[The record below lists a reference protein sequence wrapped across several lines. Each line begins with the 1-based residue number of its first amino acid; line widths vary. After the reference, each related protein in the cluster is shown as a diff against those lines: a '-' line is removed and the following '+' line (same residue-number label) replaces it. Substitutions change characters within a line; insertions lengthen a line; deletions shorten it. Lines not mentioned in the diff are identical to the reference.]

1 MNINA
6 PAAAQIPA
14 LRRLWQQTFGDTDA
28 FLQRFFSV
36 AFSPERCRCVCI
48 EDTPVAALYWF
59 DCRVDDRKVAYL
71 YAIATAAAH
80 RRKGLCRALLADTH
94 RHLETLGYA
103 GAVLVPAEQ
112 SLFNYYE
119 KQGYRPFGGMQ
130 TLTCDADCQPAEL
143 RALSVAEYAA
153 LRQQYL
159 PAGGVVHTA
168 AALELLA
175 DSARFYAGEDFV
187 LCAYQ
192 EADTILAPELLG
204 NTSCIGSITAAL
216 GCKKGTFRT
225 CGTTPFAMYFPFTAA
240 PIPTYFGLALD

>member
-6 PAAAQIPA
+6 PTTAQIPA
-14 LRRLWQQTFGDTDA
+14 LRHLWQQTFGDTDA
-28 FLQRFFSV
+28 FLQRFYSV

-48 EDTPVAALYWF
+48 EGTPVAALYWF
-59 DCRVDDRKVAYL
+59 DCRIEDRKVAYL

-94 RHLETLGYA
+94 RHLAAQGYA

-112 SLFNYYE
+112 SLFTYYE
-119 KQGYRPFGGMQ
+119 KQGYRPFGGTQ
-130 TLTCDADCQPAEL
+130 TLTCDATGQPAEL
-143 RALSVAEYAA
+143 KTLSVTEYAT

-159 PAGGVVHTA
+159 PDGGVVHSG

-175 DSARFYAGEDFV
+175 GQARFYAGEDFV

-192 EADTILAPELLG
+192 EEDTLLAAELLG
-204 NTSCIGSITAAL
+204 NTSGIAGIVAAL
-216 GCKKGTFRT
+216 DCKKGVFRT
-225 CGTTPFAMYFPFTAA
+225 CGPNPFAMYFPFTDA